1 MRILRFICIRFKVL
15 KRRHM
20 RVILLPGLAEELRVL
35 YEDMERAYDNVAQ
48 QLGHGCDGC
57 PDNCCDSYFLH
68 HTYIEWAYLW
78 QGLAA
83 LPEDRRQT
91 LLSRAEAYERQ
102 AQMEQRPK
110 LMCPLNEEGR
120 CSLYAHRLMVCR
132 THGVPASMTRP
143 DGRQLKFPGC
153 FRCQELVESK
163 AIAEDELPLMERTEL
178 LSRLVVLEQKL
189 LGGKRHM
196 APKVKRTISS
206 MLIGG
211 PPELPHCSDRTPK
224 W

>member
-1 MRILRFICIRFKVL
+1 
-15 KRRHM
+15 M

>member
-1 MRILRFICIRFKVL
+1 
-15 KRRHM
+15 M
-20 RVILLPGLAEELRVL
+20 RVILPPGLAEELRIL
-35 YEDMERAYDNVAQ
+35 YEDMEQAYDNVAQ

-83 LPEDRRQT
+83 LPEDSRQT

-206 MLIGG
+206 MLISG